1 MTIEPAANP
10 ATVDEQVADLL
21 SRMTLEEKLAQLGS
35 VWSFELVAGARLD
48 QAKAAARLEHGIGQV
63 TRPGGG
69 TNLQPREVAAF
80 VNEIQHFLVEETR
93 LGIPAILHEESLHG
107 VMAHGATCY
116 PQAIG
121 QAASWDPGL
130 IERMASQI
138 GHRLRTTGVSQA
150 LAPIFDIA
158 RDPRWGRIEET
169 FGEDP
174 YLVATLAC
182 AYTRGVQARGDDGR
196 GVLATGKHM
205 LGHGLPEGGFNQGPS
220 HIGPREL
227 RDAFLWPF
235 EAGVRDAGL
244 GSIMHAY
251 DDVDG
256 VPCVASRE
264 LFTTILREGWG
275 FEGIVVSDYVG
286 ITQLRTL
293 HRMTNDLGDAAAITL
308 DAGIDVELP
317 LTDAYG
323 QPLQDAVEAGR
334 VDAGLVD
341 QSVARVLRAKFELGL
356 FDHPYVDPD
365 QAETPAVDEQAVALE
380 IGRKSIVL
388 LGNDGVLPLRPDLR
402 TIAVIGPNADS
413 ARNLIGDYA
422 HLVHIETL
430 LEGRAR
436 AGVGDAEIPADLRV
450 LDELADQQ
458 TIVDAIRRFAPPTTE
473 VRYAQGC
480 GVLDGDDEGIAEAV
494 EAARGADVAILVLG
508 EKSGLTEDC
517 TCGEFRDRMDIGLPG
532 RQAELFAA
540 VAATGTPIVLV
551 LVAGRPLAIPDEAA
565 RSAAILNAWVPGEAG
580 PSAVAEVLFGIANP
594 GGKLPIT
601 VPRHTGQIPSYYAHK
616 PSGGRSQPRGEYVD
630 GSNRPLW
637 PFGFGL
643 SYTRFELGGLTLDRT
658 EVDPA
663 GEVAI
668 TVEVANVGER
678 AGDEVVQLYVRDEQ
692 ASVTRPV
699 KELRGFA
706 RVSLDP
712 GERRTVTFRL
722 AAEQLAFTG
731 VDGRLI
737 LEPGLFRVMAGTSSD
752 DLPCQAAF
760 EVVGQPAVL
769 EARNCYFTSVTED

>member
-1 MTIEPAANP
+1 
-10 ATVDEQVADLL
+10 
-21 SRMTLEEKLAQLGS
+21 
-35 VWSFELVAGARLD
+35 
-48 QAKAAARLEHGIGQV
+48 
-63 TRPGGG
+63 
-69 TNLQPREVAAF
+69 
-80 VNEIQHFLVEETR
+80 
-93 LGIPAILHEESLHG
+93 
-107 VMAHGATCY
+107 
-116 PQAIG
+116 
-121 QAASWDPGL
+121 
-130 IERMASQI
+130 
-138 GHRLRTTGVSQA
+138 
-150 LAPIFDIA
+150 
-158 RDPRWGRIEET
+158 
-169 FGEDP
+169 
-174 YLVATLAC
+174 
-182 AYTRGVQARGDDGR
+182 
-196 GVLATGKHM
+196 
-205 LGHGLPEGGFNQGPS
+205 
-220 HIGPREL
+220 
-227 RDAFLWPF
+227 
-235 EAGVRDAGL
+235 
-244 GSIMHAY
+244 
-251 DDVDG
+251 VDG
-256 VPCVASRE
+256 LPCVASRE
-264 LFTTILREGWG
+264 LFTTILREQWG

-286 ITQLRTL
+286 ITQVRTL
-293 HRMTNDLGDAAAITL
+293 HRMVDDLGDAAAITL

-323 QPLQDAVEAGR
+323 QPLRDAVEAGR

-365 QAETPAVDEQAVALE
+365 QAESPGGDEQAVARE

-388 LGNDGVLPLRPDLR
+388 LRNDGVLPLRPDLR
-402 TIAVIGPNADS
+402 AIAVIGPNADS

-436 AGVGDAEIPADLRV
+436 AGVGGAEIPADLRV
-450 LDELADQQ
+450 LDELADQP
-458 TIVDAIRRFAPPTTE
+458 TILDAIRRSVSPATA
-473 VRYAQGC
+473 VRYARGC
-480 GVLDGDDEGIAEAV
+480 GVLDADDEGIAEAV
-494 EAARGADVAILVLG
+494 EAARSADVAILVLG

-532 RQAELFAA
+532 RQSELFAA

-551 LVAGRPLAIPDEAA
+551 LVAGRPLAIPDEAE
-565 RSAAILNAWVPGEAG
+565 RSAAVLHAWVPGEAG
-580 PSAVAEVLFGIANP
+580 PFAVAEVLFGIANP

-601 VPRHTGQIPSYYAHK
+601 VPRHTGQIPTYYAHK

-643 SYTRFELGGLTLDRT
+643 SYTRFELGGLKVDRT

-668 TVEVANVGER
+668 SVEVANVGDR

-737 LEPGLFRVMAGTSSD
+737 LEPGLFRVMAGSSSE

-760 EVVGQPAVL
+760 EVVGEPAVVVT
-769 EARNCYFTSVTED
+769 RNRYFTSVTVE